1 MALPGTAP
9 ALARYWYGANIA
21 DFLGASDSEVLGS
34 LAAFSTL
41 EVTPDQRDA
50 WQEEIAILRGAL
62 KGFDGE
68 LFLEFTIPRM
78 GLRADAVLL
87 IAGLVVVLEF
97 KHGAGKPEALEQ
109 VWDYALDLKNFHA
122 ASHDRTIVPVLVAA
136 PPPPRD
142 EWKRAPDGVVA
153 PLSCRP
159 DTLGPL
165 LERLRLEHGEA
176 EFNPA
181 AWSAAGYLPSPT
193 IVQAAI
199 ALYSNHRVGEIA
211 RSGAGAKNLGVTA
224 NRVRQLV
231 EACRREHRKA
241 ICFVTGVPGA
251 GKTLVGLGVAAP
263 EHADKPLGV
272 YLSGNGPLVK
282 VLVEALAR
290 DDCRRY
296 ALAGQRR
303 RIGEAREAAK
313 QFIQAVHH
321 YRDEY
326 FRDRLAAPAEHCAI
340 FDEAQRA
347 WDQPHLA
354 AWLAR
359 KKKIYEFEKSE
370 SEMLIDYLDRHQ
382 DWAVVVCLVGEEQE
396 INRGEAGIEAWLEA
410 AARHYAHWDVYVP
423 RALPGAR
430 RVPRERLHV
439 EPDLHLAVSMRAFR
453 SEAVASFVQSVL
465 ACERGDAQLQ
475 LRALEGKYP
484 IALTRDLGRARAW
497 LRKRARGSERMGMLV
512 SSKAERLR
520 PHAIDV
526 RVKTDPVH
534 WFLDRASDLR
544 SSNFLEAAATEFDVQ
559 GLEVDWACVT
569 WDGDLRQHEGGWS
582 HHDFR
587 GNRWQKIGMKVRQ
600 QYQLNAYRV
609 LLTRARQGMVLC
621 VPRGDDRDPTR
632 KPAYYDSTYEYF
644 ASLGVP
650 VLN

>member
-62 KGFDGE
+62 QGFGGE

-159 DTLGPL
+159 DTLRPL
-165 LERLRLEHGEA
+165 LERLRLEHA
-176 EFNPA
+176 EPAFDLA
-181 AWSAAGYLPSPT
+181 AWSASGYLPSPT
-193 IVQAAI
+193 IIEAAR
-199 ALYSNHRVGEIA
+199 ALYGRHAVEEIA
-211 RSGAGAKNLGVTA
+211 RSDAQNLGKTSDC
-224 NRVRQLV
+224 VRALM
-231 EACRREHRKA
+231 EDCRTQRRKA
-241 ICFVTGVPGA
+241 ICFVTGVPGS
-251 GKTLVGLGVAAP
+251 GKTLVGLNIAAP
-263 EHADKPLGV
+263 GREGKPHGV
-272 YLSGNGPLVK
+272 YLSGNGPLVE
-282 VLVEALAR
+282 VLIEALAR
-290 DDCRRY
+290 DEVKRSHVRKGNARRS
-296 ALAGQRR
+296 
-303 RIGEAREAAK
+303 ARA
-313 QFIQAVHH
+313 FIQNVHR
-321 YRDEY
+321 YRDAY
-326 FRDRLAAPAEHCAI
+326 FENVDAPPEHFAI

-347 WDQPHLA
+347 WDQPHLTN
-354 AWLAR
+354 WLQR
-359 KKKIYEFEKSE
+359 KRKIDGFNKSE
-370 SEMLIDYLDRHQ
+370 SAVLLEYLDRHQ
-382 DWAVVVCLVGEEQE
+382 DWAFVVCLVGEGQE
-396 INRGEAGIEAWLEA
+396 INIGEAGIRAWLEA
-410 AARHYAHWDVYVP
+410 VKEEFPDWTVYQP
-423 RALPGAR
+423 SQL
-430 RVPRERLHV
+430 
-439 EPDLHLAVSMRAFR
+439 PDLHLAVSIRSFR
-453 SEAVASFVQSVL
+453 SKAVASFVQAAL
-465 ACERGDAQLQ
+465 ACERGEAQAQLRS
-475 LRALEGKYP
+475 LAGKYP
-484 IALTRDLGRARAW
+484 IALTRDLGQARAW

-520 PHAIDV
+520 PLAIDV

-534 WFLDRASDLR
+534 WFLDRANDLR
-544 SSNFLEAAATEFDVQ
+544 SSSFLEAAATEFDVQ

-569 WDGDLRQHEGGWS
+569 WDGDLRQHGRGWS
-582 HHDFR
+582 HHHFKN
-587 GNRWQKIGMKVRQ
+587 NRWETIRKEARQ
-600 QYQLNAYRV
+600 RFQLNAYRV

-621 VPRGDDRDPTR
+621 VPQGDERDPTR
-632 KPAYYDSTYEYF
+632 NPAYYDSTYEYF